1 MLIALLHIPSADPDE
16 TLAEQLR
23 ALGHEVERV
32 EASSSFE
39 HAAARLRALL
49 PDLVLD
55 ARTPGF
61 ANSGLWPA
69 ICVELGLAYVV
80 AAEGDLAAILARV
93 EPKRVRVRRE
103 GLRVGLLHN
112 LKRDRGDEHQ
122 AEFDSPATIEAIA
135 SALRELG
142 HEPIKLEATRWLP
155 GVLDET
161 SIDVAFNIAE
171 GLVGRSREAQVP
183 ALLDMLQIPYTGSD
197 PVSLAICLD
206 KGLAKRVVE
215 LAGVTTPRGLLMR
228 SATDRLPDDLRYPL
242 LAKPVAEGSSK
253 GVLGKSVVRDE
264 QELRAL
270 VGEIVR
276 RYDQPALV
284 EDYLPGREFTVGLL
298 GNEANQPVE
307 REASPHGGRRPSTG
321 GFHGRETNLRVLPAM
336 EIVFTD
342 SEVAHPVYSYGHK
355 TETETGV
362 RFEVPA
368 KLDAALEREIAEC
381 TTQAFKA
388 LGCRDGAR
396 IDLRLDARGRV
407 HFLECNPLPG
417 LSPGFSDLCVIAEA
431 AGISYVQ
438 LIGMILEPAIQ
449 RMGGAGRGH
458 A

>member
-1 MLIALLHIPSADPDE
+1 MLIAILHVPSAAPND

-23 ALGHEVERV
+23 SLGHEVERV
-32 EASSSFE
+32 EASSLFE
-39 HAAARLRALL
+39 HAVASVRALS

-55 ARTPGF
+55 ARAPGF
-61 ANSGLWPA
+61 TNPNLWPA
-69 ICVELGLAYVV
+69 ICVELGLAYVGGEQL
-80 AAEGDLAAILARV
+80 ANRDLASVISGSTSS
-93 EPKRVRVRRE
+93 EPKRARVRQA
-103 GLRVGLLHN
+103 LRVGVLHN

-155 GVLDET
+155 GVLDEQG
-161 SIDVAFNIAE
+161 IDVAFNIAE

-197 PVSLAICLD
+197 PVSLALCLD

-228 SATDRLPDDLRYPL
+228 SATDPLPADLEYPL

-253 GVLGKSVVRDE
+253 GVLGKSVVVDE
-264 QELRAL
+264 HELRAL

-298 GNEANQPVE
+298 GNDGIQLVQ
-307 REASPHGGRRPSTG
+307 REASPHAGTG
-321 GFHGRETNLRVLPAM
+321 GYGRETNLRVLPAM

-342 SEVAHPVYSYGHK
+342 DQVAHPVYSYGHK

-368 KLDAALEREIAEC
+368 KLDAALEREIAEV
-381 TTQAFKA
+381 TTNAFKA
-388 LGCRDGAR
+388 LGCRDVAR

-438 LIGMILEPAIQ
+438 LIGAILEPAI
-449 RMGGAGRGH
+449 RRIRGGA
-458 A
+458 

>member
-1 MLIALLHIPSADPDE
+1 MLIALLHIPSAVPDE

-32 EASSSFE
+32 EASSLFE

-80 AAEGDLAAILARV
+80 AADRDLAAIVASV
-93 EPKRVRVRRE
+93 EPKRVRAPRE

-228 SATDRLPDDLRYPL
+228 SANDRLPDDLQYPL

-298 GNEANQPVE
+298 GNE
-307 REASPHGGRRPSTG
+307 G
-321 GFHGRETNLRVLPAM
+321 NLRVLPAM

-342 SEVAHPVYSYGHK
+342 SQVAHPVYSYGHK

-388 LGCRDGAR
+388 LGCRDVAR

-431 AGISYVQ
+431 AGIGYVQ
-438 LIGMILEPAIQ
+438 LIGAILEPAIQ

>member
-1 MLIALLHIPSADPDE
+1 MLVALLHVPSANPDE
-16 TLAEQLR
+16 ALSEQLR

-32 EASSSFE
+32 EASSLLE
-39 HAAARLRALL
+39 QGAAHLRSLA

-55 ARTPGF
+55 ARAPGF
-61 ANSGLWPA
+61 TNPSLWPA
-69 ICVELGLAYVV
+69 ICAELGLTY
-80 AAEGDLAAILARV
+80 AALGPTRELEPILAGV
-93 EPKRVRVRRE
+93 EVPARARLRRS
-103 GLRVGLLHN
+103 GLRVGVLHN

-135 SALRELG
+135 AALRELG
-142 HEPIKLEATRWLP
+142 HEPVKLEATRWLP
-155 GVLDET
+155 GVLDEQN
-161 SIDVAFNIAE
+161 IDVAFNIAE

-197 PVSLAICLD
+197 PVSLALCLD

-228 SATDRLPDDLRYPL
+228 SADDRLPADLEYPL

-253 GVLGKSVVRDE
+253 GVLGKSVVDDE

-298 GNEANQPVE
+298 GNE
-307 REASPHGGRRPSTG
+307 G
-321 GFHGRETNLRVLPAM
+321 NLRVLPAM

-342 SEVAHPVYSYGHK
+342 PSVDHPVYSYGHK

-381 TTQAFKA
+381 SMQAFKA
-388 LGCRDGAR
+388 LGCRDVAR

-417 LSPGFSDLCVIAEA
+417 LSPGFSDLCVIALA
-431 AGISYVQ
+431 AGIDYAQ

-449 RMGGAGRGH
+449 RMRVVRSRGGG
-458 A
+458 

>member
-1 MLIALLHIPSADPDE
+1 MLIALLYIPSAAPDE

-23 ALGHEVERV
+23 SLGHEVERV
-32 EASSSFE
+32 EASSLFE
-39 HAAARLRALL
+39 HAVARLRALL

-55 ARTPGF
+55 GHGRDTNP
-61 ANSGLWPA
+61 GLWPA
-69 ICVELGLAYVV
+69 ICLELGLVYVGAERL
-80 AAEGDLAAILARV
+80 AAADRDLAAILASIASV
-93 EPKRVRVRRE
+93 EPKRARTRGAKE
-103 GLRVGLLHN
+103 GLRVGVLHN

-155 GVLDET
+155 GVLDEQ

-197 PVSLAICLD
+197 PVSLALCLD

-215 LAGVTTPRGLLMR
+215 LAGVTTPRGILMR
-228 SATDRLPDDLRYPL
+228 SAADELPADLQYPL

-253 GVLGKSVVRDE
+253 GVLGKSVVTDE

-298 GNEANQPVE
+298 GNEP
-307 REASPHGGRRPSTG
+307 
-321 GFHGRETNLRVLPAM
+321 NLRVLPAM

-342 SEVAHPVYSYGHK
+342 REVAHPVYSYGHK

-381 TTQAFKA
+381 TTAAFKA
-388 LGCRDGAR
+388 LGCRDVAR

-417 LSPGFSDLCVIAEA
+417 LSPGFSDLCVIALA
-431 AGISYVQ
+431 AGIDYVQ
-438 LIGMILEPAIQ
+438 LIEAILEPAIQ
-449 RMGGAGRGH
+449 RMRAQRSWQGQGGERG

>member
-1 MLIALLHIPSADPDE
+1 MLIALLHIPSAVPDE

-32 EASSSFE
+32 EASSLFE

-80 AAEGDLAAILARV
+80 AAEGDLAAILGSV
-93 EPKRVRVRRE
+93 EPKRVRAPRE

-228 SATDRLPDDLRYPL
+228 SATDRLPDDLQYPL

-298 GNEANQPVE
+298 GNE
-307 REASPHGGRRPSTG
+307 G
-321 GFHGRETNLRVLPAM
+321 NLRVLPAM

-342 SEVAHPVYSYGHK
+342 SQVAHPVYSYGHK

-388 LGCRDGAR
+388 LGCRDVAR

-431 AGISYVQ
+431 AGIGYVQ
-438 LIGMILEPAIQ
+438 LIGAILEPAIQ

>member
-1 MLIALLHIPSADPDE
+1 MLIALLYIPSAAPDE

-23 ALGHEVERV
+23 ALGHEVERI
-32 EASSSFE
+32 EASSLFE
-39 HAAARLRALL
+39 HAIARLRALS

-55 ARTPGF
+55 ARAPGF
-61 ANSGLWPA
+61 ANPGLWPA
-69 ICVELGLAYVV
+69 VCVELGLVHV
-80 AAEGDLAAILARV
+80 GAEQLAADRDLGALIASVVGV
-93 EPKRVRVRRE
+93 EPKRARPRQMR
-103 GLRVGLLHN
+103 LRVGVLHN

-155 GVLDET
+155 GVLDEQG
-161 SIDVAFNIAE
+161 IDVAFNIAE

-197 PVSLAICLD
+197 PVSLALSLD

-215 LAGVTTPRGLLMR
+215 LAGVTTPRGILMR
-228 SATDRLPDDLRYPL
+228 SAGDPLPEDLDYPL

-253 GVLGKSVVRDE
+253 GVLGKSVVRNE
-264 QELRAL
+264 QELREL

-298 GNEANQPVE
+298 GNE
-307 REASPHGGRRPSTG
+307 G
-321 GFHGRETNLRVLPAM
+321 NLRVLPAM

-342 SEVAHPVYSYGHK
+342 SQVEHPVYSYGHK

-381 TTQAFKA
+381 TMKAFKA
-388 LGCRDGAR
+388 LGCRDVAR

-438 LIGMILEPAIQ
+438 LIGAILEPAIQ
-449 RMGGAGRGH
+449 RLRRRGS

>member
-32 EASSSFE
+32 EASSLFE
-39 HAAARLRALL
+39 HAAARLRVLL

-80 AAEGDLAAILARV
+80 AADGDLAAMLASV
-93 EPKRVRVRRE
+93 EPKRVRARRE

-228 SATDRLPDDLRYPL
+228 SASDRLPDDLQYPL

-264 QELRAL
+264 QELRQL

-298 GNEANQPVE
+298 GNE
-307 REASPHGGRRPSTG
+307 G
-321 GFHGRETNLRVLPAM
+321 NLRVLPAM

-342 SEVAHPVYSYGHK
+342 SQVAHPVYSYGHK

-388 LGCRDGAR
+388 LGCRDVAR

-438 LIGMILEPAIQ
+438 LIGAILEPAIQ